1 MPELPRGT
9 VTLVFTDIEG
19 STSLLNQLGP
29 ERYAQALA
37 EHRATVRAAFGGNGG
52 IEVDTQGDAFFYAFQ
67 SAKAALQAIA
77 EAQQTLSE
85 GPVSVRIG
93 VHSGEPLLG
102 EEGYVGIDVHRAAR
116 VMAAGHGGQ
125 VLVSEA
131 TRRLAGE
138 ELELLDLGPQRLKDM
153 TEPER
158 LYQLGR
164 QEFPP
169 LRTLN
174 QTNLPVTS
182 SPLLGRERELAELME
197 LCADGARVVTVTGPG
212 GTGKTRMALQVAAE
226 LVERFPDGVFWV
238 PLAGL
243 RDPSLVLPSIGQV
256 LGAQHDLAVYLRG
269 REALV
274 LVDNIEH
281 LLEAARPLA
290 ELLAAAPDLRLLV
303 TSRSPLHIE
312 GEREYPLDPL
322 PDEGAVELFCERARQ
337 TGAKLDA
344 SETVRS
350 ICRRLDNLPL
360 AVELAAGRAKLLGPQ
375 ALLARLE
382 QRLPLLTGG
391 RRDVPERQRT
401 LRATIEWSYKLLG
414 QDAKELFARLSVF
427 AGSFSL
433 EAAQEICDADIDGLA
448 DLAELSLLKPVGDG
462 RFLMLET
469 IREYAGERL
478 AEHDEADESRDRHAQ
493 WFLTV
498 AEESEAHTY
507 SAGQAELFE
516 RLENEHDNF
525 RAALDWFREQRSVAL
540 ELRLGAALQDFWI
553 ARGHVREGRTRLVS
567 ALDRAAGAPDA
578 VRAKAL
584 DGAAWLS
591 TAQQDYESGERFG
604 TESLAL
610 ARSLG
615 DIRRTVT
622 ALSSLGA
629 IEVHQGRYARAR
641 NLYGE
646 ALAHARE
653 AADEPWV
660 TNLLGQLSDLAL
672 YEGAFDE
679 AEAFGSECL
688 ERAEGAGDLWGMA
701 VSLTNLGLASLHRGD
716 DRSAARHLARSI
728 ELAMEL
734 GAQQVASVAL
744 EAVAAMTAADKPD
757 HAALLVGK
765 AHETLSASGTP
776 LPPFEARMHARTL
789 ELLEERLGASELE
802 QSMTRGAEM
811 ELEAAAALA
820 LDLTRGV
827 GSAAE
832 SLPSEAS
839 PSRSG

>member
-1 MPELPRGT
+1 MVGVKALPTGT
-9 VTLVFTDIEG
+9 VTFLFSDIEG
-19 STSLLNQLGP
+19 STSLLNELGP

-37 EHRATVRAAFGGNGG
+37 EHRTTLRAAFARQGG

-67 SAKAALQAIA
+67 SAKAALQAAA
-77 EAQQTLSE
+77 EAQQTLSG

-125 VLVSEA
+125 VLVSDA
-131 TRRLAGE
+131 TCRLAGE

-153 TEPER
+153 TAPER

-182 SPLLGRERELAELME
+182 NPLLGRERELAELME
-197 LCADGARVVTVTGPG
+197 LCADGARLVTVTGPG

-226 LVERFPDGVFWV
+226 LVEQFTGGVFWV
-238 PLAGL
+238 PLASL
-243 RDPSLVLPSIGQV
+243 SDPELVLPSIGQAF
-256 LGAQHDLAVYLRG
+256 GAQNDLASYLRG
-269 REALV
+269 RETLV

-281 LLEAARPLA
+281 LLEAAHPLA

-322 PDEGAVELFCERARQ
+322 PDEGAVELFCERTRQ

-401 LRATIEWSYKLLG
+401 LRATIEWSYELLG
-414 QDAKELFARLSVF
+414 GEAKELFARLSVF
-427 AGSFSL
+427 AGGFSL
-433 EAAQEICDADIDGLA
+433 EAAEEICYADIDGLS

-478 AEHDEADESRDRHAQ
+478 HDADASRERHSQ
-493 WFLTV
+493 WFFAL
-498 AEESEAHTY
+498 AEGAEARTY
-507 SAGQAELFE
+507 AAGQAELFE
-516 RLENEHDNF
+516 RLENEHDNL
-525 RAALDWFREQRSVAL
+525 RAALDWFREQRAVSL
-540 ELRLGAALQDFWI
+540 ELGLAAALQDFWI
-553 ARGHVREGRTRLVS
+553 ARGHVTEGCARLVS
-567 ALDRAAGAPDA
+567 ALGRAGDAPDA

-591 TAQQDYESGERFG
+591 AAQQDYDSAERFG

-622 ALSSLGA
+622 ALSSLGVVQ
-629 IEVHQGRYARAR
+629 VHLGRYARA
-641 NLYGE
+641 NQLYCE
-646 ALAHARE
+646 ALAHARG
-653 AADEPWV
+653 ARDESWV
-660 TNLLGQLSDLAL
+660 TNLLGNLSDLAL

-679 AEAFGSECL
+679 ADAFASESL
-688 ERAEGAGDLWGMA
+688 ERAEGAGDVWGMT
-701 VSLTNLGLASLHRGD
+701 VSLNNLGFASFHRGD
-716 DRSAARHLARSI
+716 TRSAALYFCRCI

-734 GAQQVASVAL
+734 GARQVVSVAL
-744 EAVAAMTAADKPD
+744 EGVAALTATNKPH

-789 ELLEERLGASELE
+789 ELLEERLRASELE
-802 QSMTRGAEM
+802 LLMKRGGEM
-811 ELEAAAALA
+811 ELEEAAALA
-820 LDLTRGV
+820 LELTHGV
-827 GSAAE
+827 GSAVDV
-832 SLPSEAS
+832 LPPEAS
-839 PSRSG
+839 QSH